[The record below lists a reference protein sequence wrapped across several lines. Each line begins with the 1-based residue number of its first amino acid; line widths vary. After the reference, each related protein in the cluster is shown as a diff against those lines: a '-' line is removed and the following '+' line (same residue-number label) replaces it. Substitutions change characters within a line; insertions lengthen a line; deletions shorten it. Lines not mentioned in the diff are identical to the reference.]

1 MQVTEFGQPDRFF
14 KNGSVSLSEW
24 VFFLSEC
31 HCPLTRNLLGA
42 IFGVSL
48 ESLHAVGA

>member
-31 HCPLTRNLLGA
+31 HCPANTICEGTGMS
-42 IFGVSL
+42 GVTGD
-48 ESLHAVGA
+48 VV